1 MASRPSCPPLGL
13 RAQDGAAPTLIENEV
28 YKNWV
33 GVEVIEHAEPTLRG
47 NKIHHCRLN
56 GIQVYKEAKGLY
68 EGNDISACTHACVRV
83 WELGDPTM
91 NGNTIRGGKAC
102 GILIYEC
109 GKGHFVDNDIA
120 DHREWGIEVKRFAT
134 PLFEKNRLSGSHMG
148 GVYCHGGGGIGA
160 FTSDFTNRDSAITRF
175 TFTDNDVFG
184 NRGVGVS
191 VGNDGVPV
199 ITHNRI
205 YGGQNAGVYVAGTK
219 AQGTITDNE
228 IYENKD
234 GIVLREGACPH
245 IERNDIHD
253 QKRRGV
259 VVCARGQGMLV
270 DNRIAGSGWYNIEVR
285 GEKPKMLSPEK
296 AEKEL
301 EKKKRLYASA
311 GLLVAMPKDGV
322 TISGLITDESGRTSI
337 ALRKNVITGGG
348 RGGVL
353 MQDWA
358 TGFMKENEV
367 SENSGSG
374 LIVGVGADPEING
387 NVLREN
393 AEHGV
398 HVRAG
403 GRGRYSA
410 NKVHDNGSSG
420 LCLEADSSSD
430 VRANELYRNDGPGAL
445 LMAGANARLSA
456 NEIHGNGGAGV
467 EVDGEGSTQLRDN
480 DLHSNKGG
488 GGVLVRGATA
498 VVIINNTVRENEHA
512 GLLLVEG
519 ANPVLAKNR
528 FTDNGAEGVRCE
540 SGAKGRFERNTI
552 QSNGGVAV
560 FAEVG
565 CSPTVDD
572 NNFIHHNEGGNDPN
586 ELGAPDG
593 DVSAALS

>member
-1 MASRPSCPPLGL
+1 LQIIEASDPIVRKNKL
-13 RAQDGAAPTLIENEV
+13 RKQAVSDGTHETKP
-28 YKNWV
+28 
-33 GVEVIEHAEPTLRG
+33 AERF
-47 NKIHHCRLN
+47 
-56 GIQVYKEAKGLY
+56 
-68 EGNDISACTHACVRV
+68 
-83 WELGDPTM
+83 DPHD
-91 NGNTIRGGKAC
+91 K
-102 GILIYEC
+102 
-109 GKGHFVDNDIA
+109 KVK
-120 DHREWGIEVKRFAT
+120 WGAEVKRFAT
-134 PLFEKNRLSGSHMG
+134 PLFEKNRFTGSRMG

-184 NRGVGVS
+184 NKGVGIS
-191 VGNDGVPV
+191 VGNDGVPI

-228 IYENKD
+228 IYENRD
-234 GIVLREGACPH
+234 GIVLREGAYPH
-245 IERNDIHD
+245 VERNDIHD

-285 GEKPKMLSPEK
+285 GEKPKELSPDK

-301 EKKKRLYASA
+301 EKKKRLYASM
-311 GLLVAMPKDGV
+311 GLLVPLPKDGV
-322 TISGLITDESGRTSI
+322 SIAGLITDESGRTSV
-337 ALRKNVITGGG
+337 ALRKNRITGGG

-353 MQDWA
+353 LQDWA
-358 TGFMKENEV
+358 KGYMKENELA
-367 SENSGSG
+367 ENSGSG
-374 LIVGVGADPEING
+374 LIVGQGADPEISG

-398 HVRAG
+398 HVKAG
-403 GRGRYSA
+403 GKGRYSS
-410 NKVHDNGSSG
+410 NKVHDNGSAG

-430 VRANELYRNDGPGAL
+430 VRANEIYGNDGPGAL

-456 NEIHGNGGAGV
+456 NEVHSNGGAGV

-480 DLHSNKGG
+480 ELHGNRGG
-488 GGVLVRGATA
+488 GGVLVRGATQV
-498 VVIINNTVRENEHA
+498 VVIGNTVRENENA
-512 GLLLVEG
+512 GVLLVEG

-528 FTDNGAEGVRCE
+528 FIDNAAEGVRCE

-560 FAEVG
+560 FAEAG
-565 CSPTVDD
+565 CSPQVDD
-572 NNFIHHNEGGNDPN
+572 NNFIHHNEGGHDPK
-586 ELGAPDG
+586 EIGAPDAEAAG
-593 DVSAALS
+593 EVS